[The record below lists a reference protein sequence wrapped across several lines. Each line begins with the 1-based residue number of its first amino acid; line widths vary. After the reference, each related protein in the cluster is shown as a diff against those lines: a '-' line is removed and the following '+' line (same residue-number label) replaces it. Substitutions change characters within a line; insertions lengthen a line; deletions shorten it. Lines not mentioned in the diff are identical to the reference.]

1 MRPVRPTTSPAEVAS
16 IQPHWR
22 ATPGDHSTAPP
33 PQVADGTPRRI
44 RDKWVI
50 VQDNDPKH
58 KTDESMQLLGQLF
71 NNRLFEHPS
80 NSPDFNVMEDAW
92 SYLDRMVKKCNIR
105 TIQGLK
111 KRLTQLWNELP
122 WDYIRQS
129 VDSMPARLQRCLN
142 IGVLE

>member
-1 MRPVRPTTSPAEVAS
+1 
-16 IQPHWR
+16 
-22 ATPGDHSTAPP
+22 
-33 PQVADGTPRRI
+33 
-44 RDKWVI
+44 
-50 VQDNDPKH
+50 
-58 KTDESMQLLGQLF
+58 MQLLRQLF

-129 VDSMPARLQRCLN
+129 VDSMPARLQQCLDRQ
-142 IGVLE
+142 GARTEY